1 MIVLKVTNSS
11 EFMASKLGR
20 LLAMM
25 APEAVELHAIEAVLM
40 KKLIENLAA
49 EGLSGVVASV
59 HGLDFDGSK
68 LVLEDRLHVQSHH
81 EF

>member
-1 MIVLKVTNSS
+1 
-11 EFMASKLGR
+11 
-20 LLAMM
+20 MM